1 MSDEKKFELNLD
13 KTKKIL
19 YAKAFGIFGPNDANS
34 FVTEYISCIKA
45 INAKEYTY
53 IFDCKELKVSG
64 KDMKSGVDMTQL
76 LRGCVEQYK
85 KDGFKEVIIDCGTNH
100 IVKMQTTRIAREV
113 GLLNFRAI

>member
-13 KTKKIL
+13 KSKKIL
-19 YAKAFGIFGPNDANS
+19 YAKASGIFGPNDANA
-34 FVTEYISCIKA
+34 FVTEYMLCIKG

-85 KDGFKEVIIDCGTNH
+85 KDAFKEVIIDCGTNH

-113 GLLNFRAI
+113 GLLNFKTI